1 MTAPWRKAI
10 RDFRNERART
20 VMVVLAIAAGIAA
33 FSTVMS
39 SYAILVR
46 ELDRGYLETNPASAT
61 LWTDK
66 VDQQLLADVRARTPV
81 SDAEARRTV
90 RARVKAGPMAWK
102 TLMLFVVAD
111 YGDIRVSVLKPQS
124 GAWPPK
130 RGELLI
136 ERDAFQ
142 VAKTKVGERVLVRTS
157 DGTQR
162 ELRVAGSVHDVGQA
176 QARMENAVYGYVT
189 LETLADLGEEPYL
202 DELKILAATNR
213 YDEAHVR
220 RVADEV
226 RSYVESR
233 GHAVRRMDVPRPGK
247 HPHADLMGMLLL
259 SMSSFGMFILLLSGI
274 VVVNLLTALMASQVR
289 QIGVMKAVGGT
300 RAQIA
305 RIYFVQALLLGIA
318 AVAVAIPLGMWGTRL
333 LCRQQARFLNF
344 DIASF
349 SVPLWVYLLDALVGI
364 VVPLLAAAWPVWK
377 GSGVS
382 VREALAD
389 YGVSANRFGIGAF
402 DRLLTNVG
410 GLARPTLLAIR
421 NSFRRRTRMVL
432 TVITLA
438 AGGLFFMAALN
449 VRASLIR
456 TLDGLF
462 GQRNYDLS
470 VSFASMVE
478 LDALARAARATPG
491 IARSEGWIASEGSIG
506 GGHVVVLAVPS
517 DTKMLSP
524 RISAGRWFQKGD
536 VEVLVVNSALASRD
550 SRIRLGNVVD
560 LGQVSGKVIG
570 ISREPFAPP
579 VAYVLRKPGRVNNLK
594 LDLLQTDPDSINRVK
609 AALEKNL
616 EREGLRAV
624 ASQSNA
630 DSRIGFDEHMLM
642 LYVFLMVVAAVIVLV
657 GGLGLMTTMSLNVL
671 ERRREMG
678 VLRAIGA
685 TPSAVW
691 LIVAAEGAVIGLM
704 SWALAAAAAW
714 PVSRFT
720 GSVLIGR
727 MSRGGLDFVFEPAG
741 LLIWLA
747 AAIGLS
753 VIASFL
759 PAWHASRG
767 AVAEALMYE

>member
-1 MTAPWRKAI
+1 MTALWSKAI
-10 RDFRNERART
+10 RDLRGERART
-20 VMVVLAIAAGIAA
+20 AMVVLAIAAGIAA

-61 LWTDK
+61 LWTGAI
-66 VDQQLLADVRARTPV
+66 DQRLLDEVRASTPV

-90 RARVKAGPMAWK
+90 RARIRTGPIAWK

-111 YGDIRVSVLKPQS
+111 YGDIRVSVLKPQR

-130 RGELLI
+130 RGEILI

-142 VAKTKVGERVLVRTS
+142 VAKTKIGERVTVRTTG
-157 DGTQR
+157 GTER

-176 QARMENAVYGYVT
+176 QARMENSIYGYVT
-189 LETLADLGEEPYL
+189 LDTLADLGEEPYL
-202 DELKILAATNR
+202 DELKILAARNR

-220 RVADEV
+220 RVAEQV
-226 RSYVESR
+226 RGFLESR

-259 SMSSFGMFILLLSGI
+259 SMSMFGMFILLLSGI
-274 VVVNLLTALMASQVR
+274 VVVNLLTALMAAQVR
-289 QIGVMKAVGGT
+289 QIGVMQAVGGT
-300 RAQIA
+300 RGQIA
-305 RIYFVQALLLGIA
+305 RIYFAQALLLGIA
-318 AVAVAIPLGMWGTRL
+318 AVAVAIPLGMLGARL
-333 LCRQQARFLNF
+333 LCMQQARFLNF

-349 SVPLWVYLLDALVGI
+349 AVPLWVYLLDAAVGI

-389 YGVSANRFGIGAF
+389 YGVSANRFGTGAF
-402 DRLLTNVG
+402 DRLLANVG

-421 NSFRRRTRMVL
+421 NSFRRRTRMAL

-438 AGGLFFMAALN
+438 AGGLFFMTALN
-449 VRASLIR
+449 IRASLIR

-462 GQRNYDLS
+462 AQRNYDVS
-470 VSFASMVE
+470 VSFASMVDP
-478 LDALARAARATPG
+478 DALERAARATPG
-491 IARSEGWIASEGSIG
+491 VVRSEGWVMKEGSIG
-506 GGHVVVLAVPS
+506 VPAR
-517 DTKMLSP
+517 TQMLSP
-524 RISAGRWFQKGD
+524 RMAAGRWFREGD
-536 VEVLVVNSALASRD
+536 AGVVVINSALAAKERTRVGNVLD
-550 SRIRLGNVVD
+550 SRN
-560 LGQVSGKVIG
+560 VIG
-570 ISREPFAPP
+570 VTREPFAPAI
-579 VAYVLRKPGRVNNLK
+579 AYVLREPGGVNSLRLALRQN
-594 LDLLQTDPDSINRVK
+594 DADSVNRVK

-616 EREGLRAV
+616 EREGLRPV
-624 ASQSNA
+624 NSQSIA
-630 DSRIGFDEHMLM
+630 DSRIGFDEHLLM
-642 LYVFLMVVAAVIVLV
+642 LYVFLLVVAAVIVLV

-685 TPSAVW
+685 TPAAVW
-691 LIVAAEGAVIGLM
+691 LIVIAEGAVIGTM

-714 PVSRFT
+714 PVSKFT
-720 GSVLIGR
+720 GDALLAR

-747 AAIGLS
+747 AALVLS